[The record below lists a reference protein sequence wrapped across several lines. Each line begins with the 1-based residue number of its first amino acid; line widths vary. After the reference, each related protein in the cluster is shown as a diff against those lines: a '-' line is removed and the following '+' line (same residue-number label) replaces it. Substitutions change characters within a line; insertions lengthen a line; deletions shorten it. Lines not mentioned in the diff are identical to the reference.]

1 MLIAVAADDVTKE
14 LWRSQGKDA
23 KASDTADSFGSLAR
37 FNPPT
42 IANGKVFV
50 PTAGNVELLQR
61 YMGPRPFNPQKNYYL
76 AVYGLK

>member
-1 MLIAVAADDVTKE
+1 MAYDAEDITKE
-14 LWRSQGKDA
+14 LWRSQGRDA
-23 KASDTADSFGSLAR
+23 GLSDTRDSFGLLAR

-50 PTAGNVELLQR
+50 GTAGDAEPLEHYRN
-61 YMGPRPFNPQKNYYL
+61 RPVPTPANYYL